1 MKEYIVS
8 ARVNFITPTDVMAR
22 TDNQAERLGL
32 ADIKSKVEELCKQ
45 LNDVAELSVELD
57 YVECQ
62 D

>member
-1 MKEYIVS
+1 MVGN
-8 ARVNFITPTDVMAR
+8 ARQGISE
-22 TDNQAERLGL
+22 AERLGL